1 MKTVTNEPSG
11 LPVDSLHDLPLFAAY
26 CHSAETEA
34 KMPGDNFSIN
44 SFPDVETPRLGDV
57 GSSDQPEVLA
67 ADATR
72 EAEHGGLSAPSEC
85 QCAAGFGEA
94 CPPDPAMT
102 APLTTGAIKAAIAS
116 WTDLDIRI
124 RRNWAS
130 SVTRAERIIYA
141 VEAERPPPDGV
152 DRWSCEYL
160 NKILW
165 AKPAAHTGIEEST
178 HAATVSDLRQVLI
191 RLGRHADAGPR
202 RNILSPAW
210 AELHALIPTPDRQRG
225 LVRFLRFLT
234 LERIGPD
241 DLTPDLL
248 DRFEVW
254 IRTRMLAENV
264 ISVTRKTASGWNWA
278 RANVPD
284 WPQVVLVRPDM
295 RDQYTVPI
303 EAMPA
308 SFQADVARF
317 LEGLKGGNRRNPYRD
332 PSTLAQAS
340 GDPAAI
346 LAGRTHRGRAM
357 SKETL
362 RYRRQQ
368 IRCAVAALLDAGVP
382 MESIT
387 SLRNLVTPAGR
398 PLKILQFHLDRVKA
412 RKGPDPDAQEGED
425 PTSTHVAGIAELLR
439 IIAVHHVALPA
450 EEVEDILYLRAAV
463 RMPAQGEMNENVARK
478 LRALND
484 PDTLAVLLFAP
495 TMWLDQTG
503 ELDLSPHA
511 AATQAM
517 YALALE
523 IALTVPARRRNL
535 IGLHRD
541 QDLVRDRRAGN
552 AVGMNVAA
560 GKTKTRRRPLIW
572 EFPPRLV
579 EMIARYEQEFLP
591 VLAEDGN
598 RYLFPGIN
606 GKHRDL
612 GDFADNLSRRVERE
626 IGADFNLHLV
636 RHLTAYRILKRRP
649 GAYELVSRALGHTST
664 VTTRTYYCGLEMIF
678 AVREAT
684 QLLEL
689 DRIEARPT
697 RARIA
702 AIRKRLRGRRRG
714 APKLP
719 VAASREMDHAPEFS

>member
-1 MKTVTNEPSG
+1 MKTVANEPSG

-26 CHSAETEA
+26 CHLAETEA

-284 WPQVVLVRPDM
+284 WPQVELVRPDM
-295 RDQYTVPI
+295 RDQYTLPI

-308 SFQADVARF
+308 PFQQDVARF
-317 LEGLKGGNRRNPYRD
+317 FEGLRGGNRRNPYRD
-332 PSTLAQAS
+332 PATIQHAS
-340 GDPAAI
+340 GDARATA
-346 LAGRTHRGRAM
+346 AGRVRRGRAV
-357 SKETL
+357 SSETV
-362 RYRRQQ
+362 RYRLQQ
-368 IRCAVAALLDAGVP
+368 IRCAVAALRDAGVKL
-382 MESIT
+382 ESIT
-387 SLRNLVTPAGR
+387 TLRELVSPPER
-398 PLKILQFHLDRVKA
+398 PRGILQYHIDRLKA
-412 RKGPDPDAQEGED
+412 RNGPDPDAPEGEE

-439 IIAVHHVALPA
+439 IIAVHHAPLPA
-450 EEVEDILYLRAAV
+450 EEIEELLDLRAAV
-463 RMPAQGEMNENVARK
+463 RMPAQGEMNESVARK
-478 LRALND
+478 LRALHE
-484 PDTLAVLLFAP
+484 PDTLAVLLTTPDEWMSRVDCPGLKPA
-495 TMWLDQTG
+495 
-503 ELDLSPHA
+503 A
-511 AATQAM
+511 AATLAM
-517 YALALE
+517 QALALE

-541 QDLVRDRRAGN
+541 RDLVRDHRTGRAV
-552 AVGMNVAA
+552 ALHVAA

-572 EFPPRLV
+572 EFPPRLS
-579 EMIARYEQEFLP
+579 EMLARYEEEFLP
-591 VLAEDGN
+591 ILAEEGN
-598 RYLFPGIN
+598 RFLFPGLN

-612 GDFADNLSRRVERE
+612 GDFAHDLSRRVERE

-649 GAYELVSRALGHTST
+649 GAYELVSRVLGHAST
-664 VTTRTYYCGLEMIF
+664 VTTRQYYCGLEMIF
-678 AVREAT
+678 AVREAAR
-684 QLLEL
+684 LLEL
-689 DRIEARPT
+689 DRIEARLT
-697 RARIA
+697 QARIA